1 MKYRVLLTKRFARH
15 SRDMGDYIATN
26 YPQRAIS
33 WIEEVEAKVLKL
45 DLFPES
51 HPYARENESHDIEL
65 RQLVFG
71 RGRDEYMVIFTVKES
86 DVVVLD
92 IRHASRQGHPPKSL

>member
-15 SRDMGDYIATN
+15 SRDMGDYIATD

-45 DLFPES
+45 DSFPES

-65 RQLVFG
+65 RQRVFG
-71 RGRDEYMVIFTVKES
+71 RGRDKYRVIFTVKES
-86 DVVVLD
+86 DVIVLD
-92 IRHASRQGHPPKSL
+92 IRHAAREGHPPKSL